1 MTTHEA
7 LQAIVDNKHEKS
19 LNYAVNYAR
28 EGLNMDLVGDALYI
42 QVLYVLNNMSRWRGD
57 LAKEVRSTLKN
68 HGKTK

>member
-7 LQAIVDNKHEKS
+7 LQAIVDNEHEPS

-28 EGLNMDLVGDALYI
+28 EGLNRDLVGDTLRI
-42 QVLYVLNNMSRWRGD
+42 QVLYILNNMSRWHGD
-57 LAKEVRSTLKN
+57 LAKEVRATLKN